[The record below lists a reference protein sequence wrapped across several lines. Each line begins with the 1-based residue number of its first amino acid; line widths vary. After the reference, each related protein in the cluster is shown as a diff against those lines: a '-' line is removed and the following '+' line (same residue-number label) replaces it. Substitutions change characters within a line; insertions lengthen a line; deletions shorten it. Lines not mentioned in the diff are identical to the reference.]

1 MISGGKR
8 SRYVSFMP
16 THAIASVVYPVANRL
31 LKWNGIPEDR
41 RNHAHGLAS
50 WAGQQ
55 MDAARI
61 GERLYAGKGV
71 GIDLSDIDQ
80 HPFWPLETAAGNLV
94 FRCVATALDLCAASA
109 SHLSDST
116 ALRAPPM
123 READVHSAKLPQGS
137 PFSSWLNA
145 LQDRNWELLTDLRNQ
160 YTHRGVVRDLFI
172 GGPTR
177 AEVRD
182 SNGKAHDLATIF
194 RTMIIFG
201 DEQLVAFW
209 RVVDGVV

>member
-1 MISGGKR
+1 LISGGKR

-16 THAIASVVYPVANRL
+16 THALASVVYPIANRL
-31 LKWNGIPEDR
+31 LKWNGIPADR

-80 HPFWPLETAAGNLV
+80 HPFWPLEIAAGNLV

-116 ALRAPPM
+116 ALCAPPK

-137 PFSSWLNA
+137 RFSAWLNA
-145 LQDRNWELLTDLRNQ
+145 LQDRNWDLLIDLRDQ
-160 YTHRGVVRDLFI
+160 YTHRNVRRDLFI

-182 SNGKAHDLATIF
+182 SRGNAHDLATIF
-194 RTMIIFG
+194 TTVIRFG
-201 DEQLVAFW
+201 DEQIRAFW
-209 RVVDGVV
+209 SVVDGFV

>member
-1 MISGGKR
+1 
-8 SRYVSFMP
+8 MP

-116 ALRAPPM
+116 ALRAPPK